1 MANRKGSRSAMKL
14 GAQQKVARRL
24 NPSIGRQAGSYDHQ
38 QYALATF
45 KGRGGPATPST
56 LKN

>member
-24 NPSIGRQAGSYDHQ
+24 NPSIGKQAGSYDHQ
-38 QYALATF
+38 QYSLATF
-45 KGRGGPATPST
+45 KGRGGPDTPPA